1 MCHTVGDISTSCLES
16 HIAISDC
23 PSMSHLFVDTF
34 FEFDVVENLVFRTG
48 ITVVYLFQI
57 HSAVYECDYDYVH

>member
-1 MCHTVGDISTSCLES
+1 
-16 HIAISDC
+16 
-23 PSMSHLFVDTF
+23 MSHLFVDTF